1 MTGSDIATAPTF
13 SCSFVARLLILLPN
27 STEVCMDTE
36 TPSAPAPQPSP
47 DAPSIRLRSRA
58 EVEREIQKRV
68 DEERRRLE
76 SQRLNR
82 ERQHFHRPIERAFT
96 AAERDRV
103 TILFGGLTWKH
114 EWLIRSAFESAGY
127 KVELLPTPDVAGFQ
141 LGKEFGNNGQC
152 NPTYFMVGHL
162 IKYLQGLEAKGLS
175 RQDIVNNYVFFTAGS
190 CGPCRFGMYEAEYR
204 LGVQNAGF
212 DGFRIL
218 LFQQDDG
225 INAASGEPGLKFTVD
240 FGLGAF
246 NAINFGDVLN
256 DVGCQIRPYEATT
269 GETEQVFKEVMEQ
282 LSAALRG
289 RQMFRVSERFP
300 PWLAK
305 RVLANRI
312 AEAATHTTGKIVDHL
327 WGRQTTE
334 ILREARER
342 LEQID
347 VDRLRVK
354 PLVKVTG
361 EFFAQTTEGDGNFHM
376 FQFLEREGAEI
387 KVEPIANWIM
397 YLMWQ
402 AKARRKD
409 RKWLDMAKP
418 KPWEVHRRA
427 LAELKFRQKQL
438 FLGIGEGL
446 YAHLYRRAVK
456 GLGGIAHP
464 LLDMQELAALA
475 QPYYHRFARGGEG
488 HLEVAKNIYY
498 TVHKKAHMVLSLKP
512 FGCMPSSQS
521 DGVQSAVMNHFKDM
535 IFLPIETSGEGEI
548 NAHSRVQMAL
558 GEAKAKAKL
567 EFQQALESTGKR
579 LEDIQAFVADH
590 PELRRPFYK
599 VPHRHGVTGTAANF
613 VLHVSDLMDRR
624 RPLWSMARREAAVAH

>member
-1 MTGSDIATAPTF
+1 MNAATSFQPQTPMLLKSRQDI
-13 SCSFVARLLILLPN
+13 
-27 STEVCMDTE
+27 E
-36 TPSAPAPQPSP
+36 Q
-47 DAPSIRLRSRA
+47 
-58 EVEREIQKRV
+58 EIQQRV
-68 DEERRRLE
+68 AEERRRLKE
-76 SQRLNR
+76 KAEQGRPR
-82 ERQHFHRPIERAFT
+82 APQFHRPVERPFT
-96 AAERDRV
+96 AAERNRV

-127 KVELLPTPDVAGFQ
+127 KVGLLPTPDVAGFQ
-141 LGKEFGNNGQC
+141 LGKEYGNNGQC

-162 IKYLQGLEAKGLS
+162 IKYLQSLEAQGLS
-175 RQDIVNNYVFFTAGS
+175 RQEIVDNYVFFTAGS

-225 INAASGEPGLKFTVD
+225 INAASGEAGLKFTVD

-246 NAINFGDVLN
+246 NALNFGDVLN
-256 DVGCQIRPYEATT
+256 DVCYQIRPYEVKD
-269 GETEQVFKEVMEQ
+269 GETDRAFTEAMQR
-282 LSAALRG
+282 LSLALRS
-289 RQMFRVSERFP
+289 RRMFHVNDRFP

-305 RVLANRI
+305 RIMANKI
-312 AEAATHTTGKIVDHL
+312 AESITHTGGKIVDHL
-327 WGRQTTE
+327 WGKQTADM
-334 ILREARER
+334 LHDVRAQ
-342 LEQID
+342 LEGIQ

-397 YLMWQ
+397 YLLWQ
-402 AKARRKD
+402 AKARHRD
-409 RKWLDMAKP
+409 RKWLDMEKP
-418 KPWEVHRRA
+418 RPRQVHQRA

-438 FLGIGEGL
+438 FFGIGEGL
-446 YAHLYRRAVK
+446 YAHLYGRIIK
-456 GLGGIAHP
+456 GLGGIGHE
-464 LLDMQELAALA
+464 LLDMQELARMA

-558 GEAKAKAKL
+558 GEAKSKAKA

-579 LEDIQAFVADH
+579 LEDIRSFVADH
-590 PELRRPFYK
+590 PELQRPFYK
-599 VPHRHGVTGTAANF
+599 VPHAHGITGTAANF

-624 RPLWSMARREAAVAH
+624 RPLWPLRRTVAAAKGAHGARPGAGLEACPR

>member
-1 MTGSDIATAPTF
+1 
-13 SCSFVARLLILLPN
+13 
-27 STEVCMDTE
+27 
-36 TPSAPAPQPSP
+36 
-47 DAPSIRLRSRA
+47 LRSRA
-58 EVEREIQKRV
+58 DIEREIEQRV
-68 DEERRRLE
+68 QAERQRLE
-76 SQRLNR
+76 AASR
-82 ERQHFHRPIERAFT
+82 ERAQRAHFHRPVERPFT

-114 EWLIRSAFESAGY
+114 EWLIRSAFESVGY

-141 LGKEFGNNGQC
+141 LGKEYGNNGQC

-162 IKYLQGLEAKGLS
+162 IKYLKGLEARGLS
-175 RQDIVNNYVFFTAGS
+175 RQEIIDNYVFFTAGS

-225 INAASGEPGLKFTVD
+225 INAASGEAGLKFSID

-246 NAINFGDVLN
+246 NALNMGDVLN
-256 DVGCQIRPYEATT
+256 DVCCQIRPYEVRA
-269 GETEQVFKEVMEQ
+269 GETERVFRDVLEQ
-282 LSAALRG
+282 LSSAIRH
-289 RQMFRVSERFP
+289 RKMFHVNDRAP
-300 PWLAK
+300 AWLAK
-305 RVLANRI
+305 RIMAHKLA
-312 AEAATHTTGKIVDHL
+312 ESLTHTTGKIVDHL
-327 WGRQTTE
+327 WGRQTADA
-334 ILREARER
+334 LGAARER
-342 LEQID
+342 LERIE

-354 PLVKVTG
+354 PLVKITG
-361 EFFAQTTEGDGNFHM
+361 EFFAQTTEGDGNFRM

-397 YLMWQ
+397 YLLWQ
-402 AKARRKD
+402 ARAHHRD
-409 RKWLDMAKP
+409 RKWLDMQKP
-418 KPWEVHRRA
+418 RPWELHKRA
-427 LAELKFRQKQL
+427 LAELKFQQKQM
-438 FLGIGEGL
+438 FFGIGERL
-446 YAHLYRRAVK
+446 YAHLYRRIIN
-456 GLGGIAHP
+456 GLGGIGHE
-464 LLDMQELAALA
+464 LLDMRELAELA

-498 TVHKKAHMVLSLKP
+498 TVHKQAHMVLSLKP

-579 LEDIQAFVADH
+579 LEDVQSFVAEH
-590 PELRRPFYK
+590 PELRRPFYQ
-599 VPHRHGVTGTAANF
+599 VPHRHGVTGTAAKF

-624 RPLWSMARREAAVAH
+624 RRRTGFVVPPFKDRDRGAESPARQNVAALQNVAAIRQEQM

>member
-1 MTGSDIATAPTF
+1 MDSAT
-13 SCSFVARLLILLPN
+13 SFHPPQTQLRLKTRRELEQEIEQRVAEERARL
-27 STEVCMDTE
+27 
-36 TPSAPAPQPSP
+36 
-47 DAPSIRLRSRA
+47 
-58 EVEREIQKRV
+58 
-68 DEERRRLE
+68 
-76 SQRLNR
+76 
-82 ERQHFHRPIERAFT
+82 ERQARARQTPTHFHRPIERPFT
-96 AAERDRV
+96 AAERNKV

-127 KVELLPTPDVAGFQ
+127 KVALLPTPDVAGFQ

-162 IKYLQGLEAKGLS
+162 IKYLQSLEAQGMS
-175 RQDIVNNYVFFTAGS
+175 RQEIVDNYVFFTAGS

-212 DGFRIL
+212 DGFRVL

-225 INAASGEPGLKFTVD
+225 INAASGEAGLKFTVD

-246 NAINFGDVLN
+246 NALNFGDVLN
-256 DVGCQIRPYEATT
+256 DVCYQIRPYEVNG
-269 GETEQVFKEVMEQ
+269 GETDKAFADVMDGI
-282 LSAALRG
+282 SAAIRD
-289 RQMFRVSERFP
+289 RRMFRVEDRAP
-300 PWLAK
+300 EWLA
-305 RVLANRI
+305 RRILAQRKVEGI
-312 AEAATHTTGKIVDHL
+312 THTVGKIVDHL
-327 WGRQTTE
+327 WGKQTTDA
-334 ILREARER
+334 LAEARQR
-342 LEQID
+342 LEQIE

-376 FQFLEREGAEI
+376 FQFLEREGAEVR
-387 KVEPIANWIM
+387 VEPIANWIM
-397 YLMWQ
+397 YLLWQ
-402 AKARRKD
+402 AKARHAD
-409 RKWLDMAKP
+409 RKWLDRTKP
-418 KPWEVHRRA
+418 KPWEVHKRLTSEA
-427 LAELKFRQKQL
+427 KFRQKQM
-438 FLGIGEGL
+438 FFGIGEGF
-446 YAHLYRRAVK
+446 YTHLYKRVIH
-456 GLGGIAHP
+456 GLGGIGHE
-464 LLDMQELAALA
+464 LLDMRELAALA

-558 GEAKAKAKL
+558 GEAKAKAKG

-579 LEDIQAFVADH
+579 LEDISSFVDEH
-590 PELRRPFYK
+590 PELKRPFYK
-599 VPHRHGVTGTAANF
+599 VPHRQGVTGTAANF

-624 RPLWSMARREAAVAH
+624 RPLFHGAGRRPAVAAH